1 MTNFNF
7 SHISANGHIHMI
19 GIGGISMSALAHM
32 LKFFGYSV
40 SGSDRGETEI
50 TKKLVAAGIDVKI
63 GHSEEHLSDAELV
76 CFTAAIPKDN
86 PELVKARSLGIPT
99 LERAELLGQLMK
111 LYKYPIAVAGTHGKT
126 TTTSMLSSVRISSK
140 FLVNRLL

>member
-1 MTNFNF
+1 MNNFNF
-7 SHISANGHIHMI
+7 SHIPANGHIHMI

-63 GHSEEHLSDAELV
+63 GHSADNITNADLV

-86 PELVKARSLGIPT
+86 PELVRAQNLGIPT
-99 LERAELLGQLMK
+99 LERAELLG
-111 LYKYPIAVAGTHGKT
+111 A
-126 TTTSMLSSVRISSK
+126 SSHVLDILIK
-140 FLVNRLL
+140 K